1 MDIAIL
7 FELFIYFLTDNSNE
21 ELLYFTFKSL
31 KEKYK
36 KLIISDSLFDSK
48 EIKNSININHIN
60 QLFLLKF
67 TGEQKIIVF
76 ENSHFL
82 IRDANSDELEAY
94 INGDLEQKIKNYSNS
109 LIQKQFYEEK
119 NEPQNIENSGNV
131 QVEIPNLDPNLLNP
145 VEKYLFEKLKEL
157 DKQVKELNKQVK
169 EMKQVNF
176 KLSFKLNLVNLDLK
190 KIKMDSQ

>member
-1 MDIAIL
+1 M
-7 FELFIYFLTDNSNE
+7 
-21 ELLYFTFKSL
+21 
-31 KEKYK
+31 
-36 KLIISDSLFDSK
+36 
-48 EIKNSININHIN
+48 
-60 QLFLLKF
+60 
-67 TGEQKIIVF
+67 
-76 ENSHFL
+76 
-82 IRDANSDELEAY
+82 DELEAY

-131 QVEIPNLDPNLLNP
+131 LGEIPNLDPNLLNP

-176 KLSFKLNLVNLDLK
+176 KLSFKLNLVDLDLK